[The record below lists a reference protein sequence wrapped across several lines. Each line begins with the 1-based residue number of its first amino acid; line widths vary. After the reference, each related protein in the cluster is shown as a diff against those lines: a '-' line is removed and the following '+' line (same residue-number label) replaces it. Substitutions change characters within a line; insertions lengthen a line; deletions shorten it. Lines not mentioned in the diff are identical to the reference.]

1 MEVIYLDNA
10 ATTRPDAAAT
20 EKARAFLEDDF
31 YNPSALYRE
40 GFAVHKQLESARRAV
55 LNCLA
60 PGGGYD
66 LVFTASGSEADNQV
80 LFSAGQRGNVVISG
94 GEHAAVYNAAREL
107 ERRGVQLRIAKLRP
121 DGGVDAEDLLSLVDG
136 QTSLVSVIHVN
147 NETGAVNDVLSLARA
162 VKKINARTLFH
173 SDGVQAFGKIPFS
186 LGAPIDFYTISSHKI
201 GGVRGVAGLAFR
213 KGAPLHPLIFG
224 GGQENGLRSG
234 TENMFAVMHFQAVC
248 EAAAERLAEN
258 MRRVRSLNA
267 LVRERLDRGL
277 FTVLSAEDASPY
289 ILSVSAP
296 GLRGEVLM
304 HMADDAG
311 LIVGTGSACSSKS
324 KASRVI
330 LACGAPD
337 AVAEGVLRISF
348 SAKSTEEEAARAA
361 EILNRCGKELA
372 ERMHSSSCKK

>member
-1 MEVIYLDNA
+1 M
-10 ATTRPDAAAT
+10 
-20 EKARAFLEDDF
+20 
-31 YNPSALYRE
+31 
-40 GFAVHKQLESARRAV
+40 
-55 LNCLA
+55 
-60 PGGGYD
+60 
-66 LVFTASGSEADNQV
+66 
-80 LFSAGQRGNVVISG
+80 
-94 GEHAAVYNAAREL
+94 
-107 ERRGVQLRIAKLRP
+107 
-121 DGGVDAEDLLSLVDG
+121 
-136 QTSLVSVIHVN
+136 
-147 NETGAVNDVLSLARA
+147 
-162 VKKINARTLFH
+162 
-173 SDGVQAFGKIPFS
+173 
-186 LGAPIDFYTISSHKI
+186 
-201 GGVRGVAGLAFR
+201 AGLAFR